1 MSWRTAIGGV
11 LLVIAV
17 LTGWSLLRNRD
28 KGPVSAAQDGGVDYI
43 LHDFQIVALDAQG
56 KESTTLRAPLLQRQR
71 DDQTVDITTP
81 LFEMPD
87 SDGNHWTLRARTG
100 WLSANGEQMKLRGD
114 VSGDSP
120 AVAGAV
126 PTTFRTASLD
136 VFPKEDRA
144 RTEDRVV
151 LTRPG
156 MEQSGVGFEVDSK
169 NNTYHFLS
177 QAKGRYTPR
186 R

>member
-1 MSWRTAIGGV
+1 MSWRNALGV
-11 LLVIAV
+11 LLLVVAV
-17 LTGWSLLRNRD
+17 LTGWSLLRGRD
-28 KGPVSAAQDGGVDYI
+28 KGPASVGQDGGVDYI
-43 LHDFQIVALDAQG
+43 LHDFQIVSLDDKGQ
-56 KESTTLRAPLLQRQR
+56 ESTTLRAPRLQRQR
-71 DDQTVDITTP
+71 SNQTVDIDTP
-81 LFEMPD
+81 VFEMPD
-87 SDGNHWTLRARTG
+87 KDGNHWTLRAKTG
-100 WLSANGEQMKLRGD
+100 WLSAKGDEMKLRGD
-114 VSGDSP
+114 VAGDSP
-120 AVAGAV
+120 AVAGVV
-126 PTTFRTASLD
+126 PTTFRTDHLD

-144 RTEDRVV
+144 RTDAHVV